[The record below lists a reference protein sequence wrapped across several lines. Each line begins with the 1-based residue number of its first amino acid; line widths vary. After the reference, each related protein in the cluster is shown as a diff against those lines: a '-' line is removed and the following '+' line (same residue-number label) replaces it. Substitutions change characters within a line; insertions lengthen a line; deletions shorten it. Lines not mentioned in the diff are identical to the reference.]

1 MDLGMGMAGMNQGM
15 GMNTGVNPMMQG
27 MMMGNGNMNP
37 GMMMGNGNM
46 NPGMMMG
53 NGNMNPGMIMGN
65 GNMNPGMMMGN
76 GFMNPGMMM
85 GNGFMNPGMVPQ
97 MPINNGFVI
106 GPMQTPMIGNMSFED
121 LNGWNLIFENQ
132 TTKTSIP
139 IRISEQKYVKEA
151 INMYR
156 IKSGTKENH
165 RYIFGGKELYPDMI
179 ICQSGLKNFS
189 RILVIS
195 TLLIGG

>member
-1 MDLGMGMAGMNQGM
+1 MQFNGGGMDLGMGMAGMNQGM

-27 MMMGNGNMNP
+27 MM
-37 GMMMGNGNM
+37 
-46 NPGMMMG
+46 
-53 NGNMNPGMIMGN
+53 MGN

-106 GPMQTPMIGNMSFED
+106 GPMQAPMVGNMSFED

-132 TTKTSIP
+132 TTKTSIS

>member
-53 NGNMNPGMIMGN
+53 NGNMNPGM
-65 GNMNPGMMMGN
+65 MMGN

-106 GPMQTPMIGNMSFED
+106 GPMQTPMVGNMSFED
-121 LNGWNLIFENQ
+121 PNGWNLIFENQ
-132 TTKTSIP
+132 TTKTSIS

-165 RYIFGGKELYPDMI
+165 RYIFGGKELYPNMI

>member
-1 MDLGMGMAGMNQGM
+1 MQFNGGGGMDLGMGMAGMNQGM
-15 GMNTGVNPMMQG
+15 GINTGVNPMMQG

-37 GMMMGNGNM
+37 GMMMGNGN
-46 NPGMMMG
+46 
-53 NGNMNPGMIMGN
+53 
-65 GNMNPGMMMGN
+65 
-76 GFMNPGMMM
+76 MNPGMMM

-121 LNGWNLIFENQ
+121 PNGWNLIFENQ

-179 ICQSGLKNFS
+179 ICHTGLKNFS

>member
-1 MDLGMGMAGMNQGM
+1 MQFNGGGMDLGMGMAGMNQGM

-37 GMMMGNGNM
+37 GMMMGNGN
-46 NPGMMMG
+46 
-53 NGNMNPGMIMGN
+53 
-65 GNMNPGMMMGN
+65 
-76 GFMNPGMMM
+76 MNPGMMM

-132 TTKTSIP
+132 TTKTSIS

-165 RYIFGGKELYPDMI
+165 RYIFGGKELYPNMI

>member
-1 MDLGMGMAGMNQGM
+1 MQFNGGGMDLGMGMAGMNQGM

-27 MMMGNGNMNP
+27 MM
-37 GMMMGNGNM
+37 
-46 NPGMMMG
+46 
-53 NGNMNPGMIMGN
+53 MGN

-106 GPMQTPMIGNMSFED
+106 GPMQTPMVGNMSFED
-121 LNGWNLIFENQ
+121 LNGWNLIFENE
-132 TTKTSIP
+132 TTKTLIS

-179 ICQSGLKNFS
+179 ICHTGLKNYS

>member
-1 MDLGMGMAGMNQGM
+1 MQFNGGGMDLGMGMAGMNQGM
-15 GMNTGVNPMMQG
+15 GINTGVNPMMQG
-27 MMMGNGNMNP
+27 MMMGNGN
-37 GMMMGNGNM
+37 
-46 NPGMMMG
+46 
-53 NGNMNPGMIMGN
+53 
-65 GNMNPGMMMGN
+65 
-76 GFMNPGMMM
+76 MNPGMMM

-106 GPMQTPMIGNMSFED
+106 GPMQTPMVGNMSFED

>member
-1 MDLGMGMAGMNQGM
+1 MQFNGGGMDLGMGMAGMNQGM

-27 MMMGNGNMNP
+27 MM
-37 GMMMGNGNM
+37 
-46 NPGMMMG
+46 
-53 NGNMNPGMIMGN
+53 MGN

>member
-1 MDLGMGMAGMNQGM
+1 MQFNGGGMDLGMGMAGMNQGM

-37 GMMMGNGNM
+37 GMMMGNG
-46 NPGMMMG
+46 
-53 NGNMNPGMIMGN
+53 
-65 GNMNPGMMMGN
+65 
-76 GFMNPGMMM
+76 
-85 GNGFMNPGMVPQ
+85 FMNPGMVPQ

-106 GPMQTPMIGNMSFED
+106 GPMQAPMVGNMSFED

>member
-53 NGNMNPGMIMGN
+53 NG
-65 GNMNPGMMMGN
+65 
-76 GFMNPGMMM
+76 FMNPGMMM

-106 GPMQTPMIGNMSFED
+106 GPMQTPMVGNMSFED

-132 TTKTSIP
+132 TTKKIGRASC
-139 IRISEQKYVKEA
+139 RERV
-151 INMYR
+151 
-156 IKSGTKENH
+156 
-165 RYIFGGKELYPDMI
+165 YI
-179 ICQSGLKNFS
+179 
-189 RILVIS
+189 
-195 TLLIGG
+195 

>member
-1 MDLGMGMAGMNQGM
+1 MQFNGGGGMDLGMGMAGMNQGM
-15 GMNTGVNPMMQG
+15 GINTGVNPMMQG

-37 GMMMGNGNM
+37 GMM
-46 NPGMMMG
+46 
-53 NGNMNPGMIMGN
+53 MGN

-179 ICQSGLKNFS
+179 ICHTGLKNFS

>member
-1 MDLGMGMAGMNQGM
+1 MQFNGGGMDLGMGMAGMNQGM

-53 NGNMNPGMIMGN
+53 NG
-65 GNMNPGMMMGN
+65 
-76 GFMNPGMMM
+76 
-85 GNGFMNPGMVPQ
+85 FMNPGMVPQ

-106 GPMQTPMIGNMSFED
+106 GPMQTPMVGNMSFED

-132 TTKTSIP
+132 TTKTSIS
-139 IRISEQKYVKEA
+139 IRISEQKFVKEA